1 MHDSLLVALRNA
13 LGDDAVLAPVD
24 DRSWLADGTES
35 AAVQGEAR
43 AVVRPADVAGVQ
55 TTVRLCREHGVPIV
69 PRGGGTGYAAGA
81 VPFAEAIVL
90 SVDRLRRVRRRSP
103 ETWTLEVDA
112 GLTTAEIRRLA
123 REDGLWFPPDPG
135 AAEQSQIG
143 GNVATN
149 AGGPHCFKYGVVGQ
163 WVTGLEVVLGTGEVV
178 HLGEGL
184 RKDVT
189 SLDLRSLVVGSEG
202 TLGVIT
208 GVTVRLI
215 PEPEAR
221 LPVIGLYP
229 TVEAGAA
236 AVLAALASGVVPA
249 AVEFLDRGAIEASR
263 TGFPGDLPESA
274 GFAVLVEAD
283 GTAVGAAAEQAVLAA
298 ALHDGAQVLL
308 APPAAQAERLWAWR
322 DGVSLGV
329 LARHGGKLS
338 EDIVVPVDRIADA
351 VLGVRRIGEE
361 VGLETTS
368 WGHAGDGNLH
378 ASFLFDRTDPGALAR
393 ATEAAPALFDLARR
407 LGGAISGEHGV
418 GRFKVAAAA
427 DGDPEVLAL
436 QRAVKRTFDPDGI
449 MNPGAKI
456 PAAQS

>member
-1 MHDSLLVALRNA
+1 MPDALLDALRAA
-13 LGDDAVLAPVD
+13 LGDEAVIAPVD

-43 AVVRPADVAGVQ
+43 AVVRPPDVAGVQ
-55 TTVRLCREHGVPIV
+55 ATVRLCREHGTPIV

-112 GLTTAEIRRLA
+112 GLTTAEVRRLA

-135 AAEQSQIG
+135 AGEQSQIG

-163 WVTGLEVVLGTGEVV
+163 WVTGLEVVLGSGALVR
-178 HLGEGL
+178 LGEGL

-208 GVTVRLI
+208 GVTLRLI
-215 PEPEAR
+215 PEPPAR
-221 LPVIGLYP
+221 LPVIGVYP
-229 TVEAGAA
+229 SVEAGAA

-249 AVEFLDRGAIEASR
+249 AVEFLDRGAIGASR
-263 TGFPGDLPESA
+263 AGFPGELPEDA
-274 GFAVLVEAD
+274 EFAVLVEAD
-283 GTAVGAAAEQAVLAA
+283 GTAVGAAAERDLLAE
-298 ALHDGAQVLL
+298 ALGDGAQTLL
-308 APPAAQAERLWAWR
+308 APSPDRAEPLWAWR

-338 EDIVVPVDRIADA
+338 EDIVVPVDRLAEA
-351 VLGVRRIGEE
+351 VLAVRRIGAD

-378 ASFLFDRTDPGALAR
+378 ASFLFDRADEEALAR
-393 ATEAAPALFDLARR
+393 ATAAAPALFELARH
-407 LGGAISGEHGV
+407 LDGAISGEHGV

-427 DGDPEVLAL
+427 DGDPELLAL
-436 QRAVKRTFDPDGI
+436 QRAVKVVLDPDGI

-456 PAAQS
+456 PRV